1 LVLVSEFALP
11 DVGEGLTEAEL
22 VTWRVAVGDT
32 VAINDIVC
40 EIETAKSVVELPT
53 PYAGVVAELLVP
65 VGTTVPVGTPLIR
78 IGSDASAEGSLQEAR
93 RVPPELSKG
102 PSDEVEGSAEKPL
115 TLVGSGPKDVR
126 ASRHVLGQPGTGRIL
141 AKPAARL
148 AARESGIDLAS
159 VAPSRADG
167 VITVDDLDGP
177 LGAPEGTPRPPMR
190 DPSAEASTF
199 EPIRGVRK
207 AMAEAMTAS
216 AAIPQVTIWTTV
228 DATRTLELADRLHSR
243 LMAVIAR
250 ITVVALKRHPLLNS
264 TFAEDG
270 VTFHDRVNLGIAAAT
285 PRGLIVPNI
294 READLLD
301 LVGLQAA
308 LDDLI
313 AVARAGRTQPE
324 AQIGGTFTITNIGPF
339 GIEGGTPLLNPGE
352 SGILCLGAVAR
363 RPWVIGDAVVPRDV
377 VTLSLT
383 FDHRHVDGEA
393 GSRFLRDLAQM
404 VEEPGTALSF

>member
-1 LVLVSEFALP
+1 LP

-53 PYAGVVAELLVP
+53 PYAGVVSELLVP

-78 IGSDASAEGSLQEAR
+78 IGSDSVEGSPQEGR
-93 RVPPELSKG
+93 GVPPEPSKG
-102 PSDEVEGSAEKPL
+102 PLEEVEGSVEKPL

-126 ASRHVLGQPGTGRIL
+126 ASRHVLGQPSGGRIL

-148 AARESGIDLAS
+148 AAREADIDLAT
-159 VAPSRADG
+159 VAPARTDG
-167 VITVDDLDGP
+167 VITVEDLERP
-177 LGAPEGTPRPPMR
+177 LNAPRVTPQRSLG
-190 DPSAEASTF
+190 DPSASTF

-228 DATRTLELADRLHSR
+228 DATRTLELADRLNSR

-250 ITVVALKRHPLLNS
+250 MTVVALKRHPLLNS

-301 LVGLQAA
+301 LAGLQAA

-352 SGILCLGAVAR
+352 SGILCLGAVTR
-363 RPWVIGDAVVPRDV
+363 RPWVVEDAVVARDV
-377 VTLSLT
+377 VTLTLT

-393 GSRFLRDLAQM
+393 GSRFLRDLARM
-404 VEEPGTALSF
+404 IEEPGTALSF